1 MAIVTFSNDSV
12 VQHNLAPLSD
22 ENARARIADSIPDK
36 YKVQRSPD
44 QRCVRCGIEA
54 AVRQVLN
61 GDEAGAH
68 IIVVTRGDND
78 TLNFEDQNLIRE
90 FAKTYQVRNELLEIT
105 PKNYYGNYP
114 ILKSH
119 QNDFTWM

>member
-78 TLNFEDQNLIRE
+78 TLNFEDQNVIRE
-90 FAKTYQVRNELLEIT
+90 FAKTYQVCRIF
-105 PKNYYGNYP
+105 
-114 ILKSH
+114 LKSSWL
-119 QNDFTWM
+119 QMPPKIII

>member
-54 AVRQVLN
+54 AVRKVLN

-78 TLNFEDQNLIRE
+78 TLNFEDQNVIRE
-90 FAKTYQVRNELLEIT
+90 FAKTYQVCKEMLEIM
-105 PKNYYGNYP
+105 PKN
-114 ILKSH
+114 
-119 QNDFTWM
+119 

>member
-78 TLNFEDQNLIRE
+78 TLNFEDQNVIRE
-90 FAKTYQVRNELLEIT
+90 FAKTYQVCRIFFFKSWLQMP
-105 PKNYYGNYP
+105 PK
-114 ILKSH
+114 I
-119 QNDFTWM
+119 FI